1 MKLVWLL
8 EARDDIS
15 RLFDFLV
22 DRGPDAALRMLQR
35 VRAGA
40 AILLEFPHAGKRMGE
55 DTERREL
62 FVPFGV
68 GAYVLRYRLR
78 NETIVVIRV
87 WHSRELRD
95 SI

>member
-8 EARDDIS
+8 EARDDIR

-22 DRGPDAALRMLQR
+22 DKDPDVALRMLQR
-35 VRAGA
+35 VRTGA
-40 AILLEFPHAGKRMGE
+40 ATLLEFPHAGKRMDE

-68 GAYVLRYRLR
+68 GAYVLRYRIR
-78 NETIVVIRV
+78 DEFVVIIRV

-95 SI
+95 SA

>member
-1 MKLVWLL
+1 MNLIWLP
-8 EARDDIS
+8 EARDDTR

-22 DRGPDAALRMLQR
+22 DKEPDAAVRMLQR
-35 VRAGA
+35 VRTGA
-40 AILLEFPHAGKRMGE
+40 ATLLEFPYSGKRMDE
-55 DTERREL
+55 ATERREL

-78 NETIVVIRV
+78 NETIVIIRV

-95 SI
+95 AS

>member
-1 MKLVWLL
+1 MKLAWLP

-22 DRGPDAALRMLQR
+22 DKDPDAALRMLQR

-40 AILLEFPHAGKRMGE
+40 ATLLEFPHAGKRMDE
-55 DTERREL
+55 DAERREL

-78 NETIVVIRV
+78 EETIVVIRV
-87 WHSRELRD
+87 WHSRELRV
-95 SI
+95 SY